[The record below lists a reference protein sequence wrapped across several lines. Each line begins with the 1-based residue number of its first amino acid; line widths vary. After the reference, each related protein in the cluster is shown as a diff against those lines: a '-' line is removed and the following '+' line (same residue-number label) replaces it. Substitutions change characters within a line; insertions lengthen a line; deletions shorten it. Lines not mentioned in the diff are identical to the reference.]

1 MAKDLDLQ
9 ILLKAKDMA
18 SREIKGV
25 SKSLE
30 GMETASRFT
39 AASLGRLA
47 GTLGLALGAKELAE
61 AAWEMGK
68 LGAQSLDTKS
78 AFDSM
83 LRSVGQS
90 PALLQKM
97 KQAAGGT
104 VAELKLMQGV
114 NLALAGTSGE
124 LAAAMANAQPKML
137 EVARAAYKMN
147 PALGSVEFLY
157 QSLNTGI
164 KRNSKM
170 LIDNLGIVVSATEAQ
185 AAYATKIGTTVDKL
199 TDQQKQIA
207 LLDAVVGDA
216 GQTLIDQVGGVK
228 AMGDEFAKLNTSL
241 ADTKAWLGELIAPV
255 ILKGLEIL
263 NSELE
268 ILAARRVGD
277 SGVANALRDQ
287 ANVSK
292 EYQDALVGLAGAE
305 RTLAGYE
312 EELTTATGLRK
323 RILEAQIPLM
333 QEQVLKNQA
342 IVDGHKAAAA
352 SAQFQ
357 VDRERAL
364 VETWKQIRANDIT
377 PEMKALGM
385 VGMSAGDAMWHIAEG
400 AAEAAPNVEALAAAI
415 QKTMD
420 ALAAA
425 PAWDEMPMQD
435 LMETKL
441 GGQFARGGQI
451 GVLRAAQELEDAKT
465 DIATQGAWDR
475 AKLELD
481 SIRDT
486 SAQAIDVWEKAHQ
499 TQRSTIKSIMSTFA
513 QPFDGKSMMDQMGR
527 HIDTWDENR
536 SRMIDV
542 ANLGFGGEGQWHDKL
557 NEMGF
562 IPDEV
567 LQGGEEVTIA
577 FAANWVLEFDRGE
590 HPEAI
595 DMEALERQIQ
605 EAVDKQ
611 ANWEQIYTTVQ
622 TKLGLSDTEMNL
634 ARGIYDPVQQTID
647 ASRDTLDKN
656 YETIKSF
663 GSKMFDTIMEGVGAS
678 SEKNDI
684 MKVIISNVVKALTG
698 GGYFP

>member
-1 MAKDLDLQ
+1 MGKDLDLQ

-18 SREIKGV
+18 SREIKNV

-30 GMETASRFT
+30 GMDKTA
-39 AASLGRLA
+39 GRLSGGLEGILA
-47 GTLGLALGAKELAE
+47 GVAGAYAAVKVAEFTWEL
-61 AAWEMGK
+61 GK
-68 LGAQSLDTKS
+68 LGAESLDTKAS
-78 AFDSM
+78 FDSM

-90 PALLQKM
+90 PALLGKM
-97 KQAAGGT
+97 KASAGGT
-104 VAELKLMQGV
+104 IAELQLMQGV
-114 NLALAGTSGE
+114 NTALAGTSGQLSAA
-124 LAAAMANAQPKML
+124 LADAQPKLL
-137 EVARAAYKMN
+137 EVARAAYKAN
-147 PALGSVEFLY
+147 PALGSVAYQY
-157 QSLNTGI
+157 QSLNLGI
-164 KRNSKM
+164 KRLQPK
-170 LIDNLGIVVSATEAQ
+170 LIDNAGLTLTLSEVYGK
-185 AAYATKIGTTVDKL
+185 YAEKIGKATAEL
-199 TDQQKQIA
+199 TSYEQQMA
-207 LLDAVVGDA
+207 LIDAVTGDVG
-216 GQTLIDQVGGVK
+216 QRLIDQVGGIE
-228 AMGDEFAKLNTSL
+228 AMGDAYAELDASM
-241 ADTKAWLGELIAPV
+241 ADLKASWGELMAEPMAKMAKNFTDMLRMTLAVTEGNWKLVGAQLALSDAERKYADDASETNKALVKQWQARTDLASGMAIYLPLMGEGITV
-255 ILKGLEIL
+255 TKGL
-263 NSELE
+263 
-268 ILAARRVGD
+268 
-277 SGVANALRDQ
+277 
-287 ANVSK
+287 
-292 EYQDALVGLAGAE
+292 
-305 RTLAGYE
+305 
-312 EELTTATGLRK
+312 
-323 RILEAQIPLM
+323 
-333 QEQVLKNQA
+333 
-342 IVDGHKAAAA
+342 
-352 SAQFQ
+352 
-357 VDRERAL
+357 
-364 VETWKQIRANDIT
+364 
-377 PEMKALGM
+377 
-385 VGMSAGDAMWHIAEG
+385 GDA
-400 AAEAAPNVEALAAAI
+400 AAEAATDVEALAAAI
-415 QKTMD
+415 QAAMD
-420 ALAAA
+420 AAASFDPLA
-425 PAWDEMPMQD
+425 MSMQD
-435 LMETKL
+435 LMETPL
-441 GGQFARGGQI
+441 GGILARGGRSSYEAGQR
-451 GVLRAAQELEDAKT
+451 RAAQELEDAKT

-684 MKVIISNVVKALTG
+684 MKVIISNVIKALTG